1 MMPSTSPLAMHKL
14 SADIIASVI
23 TLIRSRKSYREIR
36 RQTGVSLGS
45 ISQIRSEHCS
55 EVPKAVGGQPAHL
68 SPTAS
73 RHAVRL
79 CTYGKGAKTI
89 RAASTLSKVYKRTI
103 RPWTVR
109 RALKRQGLKAVVKR
123 KRPLLLPRH
132 RKERMHFAERHLHWT
147 VEDWKRVIYSDETKI
162 NRLGSDGRDWVWKR
176 PGEGL
181 SDRMVKS
188 TLKFGGGSIMLWGCM
203 LWEGAGFA
211 TRIEGKMDAKLYT
224 AILEDELQQTLEYYG
239 KTPQDII
246 FQQDNDPKHTSKL
259 AQKWL
264 KDHRFTVMIWP
275 AQSPDINPIEHLW
288 VHIKAKLAEFEY
300 PPKGI
305 QELWERVQ
313 KLWDEIPASV
323 CQNLIESMPR
333 RVEALYKAKG
343 RHTKY

>member
-1 MMPSTSPLAMHKL
+1 MHKL
-14 SADIIASVI
+14 SEATIASVVS
-23 TLIRSRKSYREIR
+23 LLNSCKSYREIR
-36 RQTGVSLGS
+36 LQTGVSLAK
-45 ISQIRSEHCS
+45 ISQIRSEHCP
-55 EVPKAVGGQPAHL
+55 ELPKATGGRPPQL
-68 SPTAS
+68 SPTAT

-79 CTYGKGAKTI
+79 STYGKGAN
-89 RAASTLSKVYKRTI
+89 ASQIARSLSKSQNRRI
-103 RPWTVR
+103 RPWTIR

-132 RKERMHFAERHLHWT
+132 KRERMHFAERHRHWT

-162 NRLGSDGRDWVWKR
+162 NRLGSDGREWVWKR
-176 PGEGL
+176 AGEGL
-181 SDRMVKS
+181 SDRMVKG
-188 TLKFGGGSIMLWGCM
+188 TLKFGGGNIMLWGCM
-203 LWEGAGFA
+203 LWEGAGYA

-246 FQQDNDPKHTSKL
+246 FQQDNDPKHTSKR
-259 AQKWL
+259 AKKWFQ
-264 KDHRFTVMIWP
+264 DHGFTVLSWP

-288 VHIKAKLAEFEY
+288 VHIKTKLGDWEE
-300 PPKGI
+300 PPRGM

-323 CQNLIESMPR
+323 CQNLIESIPR

-343 RHTKY
+343 GHTKY

>member
-1 MMPSTSPLAMHKL
+1 MMPSISPLAMHKL
-14 SADIIASVI
+14 SEDTIASVVS
-23 TLIRSRKSYREIR
+23 LINARKSHREIHC
-36 RQTGVSLGS
+36 QTGVSLGS
-45 ISQIRSEHCS
+45 ISQIRSTHCP
-55 EVPKAVGGQPAHL
+55 EAPQPARGRPAHL
-68 SPTAS
+68 SPTAA

-79 CTYGKGAKTI
+79 VTYGKGCKTSQ
-89 RAASTLSKVYKRTI
+89 AARTLSKAHKQTI

-109 RALKRQGLKAVVKR
+109 RSLKRQGLKAVVKR

-132 RKERMHFAERHLHWT
+132 RKQRMHFAERHRHWT

-162 NRLGSDGRDWVWKR
+162 NRLGSDGREWVWKR

-181 SDRMVKS
+181 SDCMVKS
-188 TLKFGGGSIMLWGCM
+188 TLKYGGGSIMLWGCM
-203 LWEGAGFA
+203 LWEGAGYA
-211 TRIEGKMDAKLYT
+211 TRIEGKMDAELYT
-224 AILEDELQQTLEYYG
+224 AILEDELQQTLDYYG

-246 FQQDNDPKHTSKL
+246 FQQDNDPKHTSKR
-259 AQKWL
+259 AQKWF
-264 KDHRFTVMIWP
+264 KDHGFTVMIWP

-288 VHIKAKLAEFEY
+288 VHIKTKLGEWEE
-300 PPKGI
+300 PPQGI

-343 RHTKY
+343 GHTKY